1 MTIHK
6 FYGNSFGIKNKLP
19 VEKNLG
25 QVLIIDQELTR
36 MTYPTTLFILTHI
49 TNFGNL
55 EYILLNNKQS
65 DGLLFCATIIYI
77 TVRVVTSSVLSYA
90 RSREFTMN

>member
-1 MTIHK
+1 METVSVSGTNLQLK
-6 FYGNSFGIKNKLP
+6 
-19 VEKNLG
+19 KNLG

-36 MTYPTTLFILTHI
+36 MTCPQTLFILTHI

-65 DGLLFCATIIYI
+65 DSLFFCAMIIYI
-77 TVRVVTSSVLSYA
+77 TVCLVTASVLSYA